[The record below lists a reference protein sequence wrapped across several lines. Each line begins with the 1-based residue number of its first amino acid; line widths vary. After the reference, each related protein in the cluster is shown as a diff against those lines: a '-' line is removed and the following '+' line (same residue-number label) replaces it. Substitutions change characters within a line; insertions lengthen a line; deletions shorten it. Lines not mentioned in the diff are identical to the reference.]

1 MQLGRPASSPAPVPF
16 QLVPLQTS
24 RAFQSRHIHR
34 KNRLSRPKRC
44 STPLNPFLKI
54 SVYGRELTSEAR
66 IGEAGNRCCLRTANV
81 PPRRRRPT
89 MAHERD
95 WASSNPRC
103 RVHVDSGSLIS
114 VCAITAS
121 AAITFELTT
130 QAVGRHICWGALF
143 LREYNEKA
151 RRTSTG
157 IDLSCRAPKS
167 IHAASQRRRCT
178 SRTQ

>member
-1 MQLGRPASSPAPVPF
+1 VEILECDTSGGHSQTRYERFASW
-16 QLVPLQTS
+16 
-24 RAFQSRHIHR
+24 RARRAARDVQ
-34 KNRLSRPKRC
+34 
-44 STPLNPFLKI
+44 
-54 SVYGRELTSEAR
+54 LTSEAR

-157 IDLSCRAPKS
+157 KARRTSTGIDLSCRAPKS
-167 IHAASQRRRCT
+167 IQAASQRRRCA